1 MPTTSGEELAPLGM
15 KPISGHGDPVQM
27 GVLTATEALRY
38 AMSLPVACTISGAE
52 EPRIIEQNLEIAQNF
67 VPMTGAEMQALRD
80 RCRQYAK
87 DGRFELYK
95 TSMKFDNPEARLVHD
110 YPLDTTQ
117 VEVKDMIKETDNTG
131 HAWPRV

>member
-1 MPTTSGEELAPLGM
+1 
-15 KPISGHGDPVQM
+15 
-27 GVLTATEALRY
+27 
-38 AMSLPVACTISGAE
+38 VACTISGAE

-67 VPMTGAEMQALRD
+67 VPMTAAEMQALRD
-80 RCRQYAK
+80 RCRKYAK

-110 YPLDTTQ
+110 FPLDTTQ
-117 VEVKDMIKETDNTG
+117 VEVKDMIKEADNTG

>member
-1 MPTTSGEELAPLGM
+1 
-15 KPISGHGDPVQM
+15 M
-27 GVLTATEALRY
+27 GVLTASEALRY

-67 VPMTGAEMQALRD
+67 VPMTAAEMQALRD

-95 TSMKFDNPEARLVHD
+95 ASMKFDNPEARLVHD
-110 YPLDTTQ
+110 YPLDTAQ
-117 VEVKDMIKETDNTG
+117 VEVKEIIKEADNTG
-131 HAWPRV
+131 HAWPQV